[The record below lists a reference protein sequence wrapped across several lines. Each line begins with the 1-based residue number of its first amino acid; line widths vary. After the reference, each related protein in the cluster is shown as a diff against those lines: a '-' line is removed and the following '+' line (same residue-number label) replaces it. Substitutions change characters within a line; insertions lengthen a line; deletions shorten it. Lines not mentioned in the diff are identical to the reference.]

1 MIVTIMKITK
11 ETDSEDLSSRDV
23 AEAGARPYRR
33 VPAYLIRRL
42 QMISTAIVA
51 EAFED
56 EDMSVSQWA
65 VLIMIENHPEID
77 QSRLAEIVSIDK
89 TNTGRLVDQ
98 LEAKGLVERR
108 SKDSDR
114 RVWMLRC
121 TRLGHK
127 TRNRLRPRA
136 LATQEDLLSCLK
148 PAHRELFID
157 LMSQVVTANEKY
169 VRPGAGRRKPK
180 SR

>member
-1 MIVTIMKITK
+1 MTITREKFSADRSLRIK
-11 ETDSEDLSSRDV
+11 
-23 AEAGARPYRR
+23 AEPPSPAYRR

-56 EDMSVSQWA
+56 EDMPVLEWA
-65 VLIMIENHPEID
+65 VLTIIESHPEID
-77 QSRLAEIVSIDK
+77 QSRLAEVVAIDR

-108 SKDSDR
+108 PSDTDR

-121 TRLGHK
+121 TPIGLK
-127 TRNRLRPRA
+127 TRKRLRPRA
-136 LATQEDLLSCLK
+136 LATQERLLSCLE
-148 PAHRELFID
+148 PAQRELFID
-157 LMSQVVTANEKY
+157 LISRVVIANEKY
-169 VRPGAGRRKPK
+169 VRPGAGRKRRNP
-180 SR
+180 R

>member
-1 MIVTIMKITK
+1 MTVTIGRSSASRTK
-11 ETDSEDLSSRDV
+11 EPPPPS
-23 AEAGARPYRR
+23 YRR

-56 EDMSVSQWA
+56 EDLPVLEWA
-65 VLIMIENHPEID
+65 VLTIIESHPEID
-77 QSRLAEIVSIDK
+77 QSRLAEVVAIDR

-108 SKDSDR
+108 PNDTDR

-121 TRLGHK
+121 TPLGLK
-127 TRNRLRPRA
+127 TRKRLRPRA
-136 LATQEDLLSCLK
+136 LATQERLLTCLE
-148 PAHRELFID
+148 PAQRELFID
-157 LMSQVVTANEKY
+157 LMSRVVMANEKY
-169 VRPGAGRRKPK
+169 VRPGAGRRRPK
-180 SR
+180 SPLNTGR

>member
-1 MIVTIMKITK
+1 MTISKATISA
-11 ETDSEDLSSRDV
+11 DQPSSV
-23 AEAGARPYRR
+23 APERAYPPYRR

-42 QMISTAIVA
+42 QMISNAIIA

-56 EDMSVSQWA
+56 EDMPVSQWA
-65 VLIMIENHPEID
+65 VLTIIDNHPEID
-77 QSRLAEIVSIDK
+77 QSQLADVVSIDK

-108 SKDSDR
+108 PNDSDR

-121 TRLGHK
+121 TPLGLK
-127 TRNRLRPRA
+127 IRKRLRPRA
-136 LATQEDLLSCLK
+136 LATQDRLLSCLE
-148 PAHRELFID
+148 PAQREFFID
-157 LMSQVVTANEKY
+157 LMSRVVIANEKY
-169 VRPGAGRRKPK
+169 VRPGAGRRRRK

>member
-1 MIVTIMKITK
+1 MIITK
-11 ETDSEDLSSRDV
+11 ATASLDRSSRII
-23 AEAGARPYRR
+23 AEPASPTYRR

-42 QMISTAIVA
+42 MMISTAIVA
-51 EAFED
+51 EEFED

-65 VLIMIENHPEID
+65 VLSMVDNHPEID
-77 QSRLAEIVSIDK
+77 QSHLAEVVSIDK

-108 SKDSDR
+108 PNDSDR
-114 RVWMLRC
+114 RVWMLHC
-121 TRLGHK
+121 TSLGHK
-127 TRNRLRPRA
+127 TRKRLRPRA
-136 LATQEDLLSCLK
+136 LATQERLLSCLE
-148 PAHRELFID
+148 PAQRELFID
-157 LMSQVVTANEKY
+157 LMSHVVMVNEKY